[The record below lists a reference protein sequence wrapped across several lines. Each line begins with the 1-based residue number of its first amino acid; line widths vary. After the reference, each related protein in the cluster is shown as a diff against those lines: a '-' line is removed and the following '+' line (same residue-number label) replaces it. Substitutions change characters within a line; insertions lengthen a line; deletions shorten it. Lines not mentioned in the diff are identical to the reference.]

1 LRVLDL
7 FSGIGGFSLGLE
19 SVGMNTVAFCEMD
32 KFCQKVLK
40 KHWPNVPIHS
50 DIKEL
55 DGYEYRGAVELICG
69 GFPCQPFSVAGER
82 RGSLDDRHLW
92 PEMYRVIQE
101 VQPTW
106 ILAENVSGL
115 LNLELKNV
123 LSDLETQSYA
133 AQTFVLPA
141 CSVDAKHRRDR
152 VWIIAYADR
161 QGEPDEST
169 RTQERERFL
178 ADSGCQPKRASCNR
192 SGGES
197 INGDQEGQRSEKRNG
212 STNSSQ
218 IMANPDSEPIRGGRF
233 HGESCNER
241 RETSAAGRESLQ
253 PKIGEAHFRKS
264 ESGGQDVADSDC
276 NRTQGGKKERG
287 HGENRTQPTDQQSQ
301 GFGGGSVRV
310 SKSRG
315 ETSGEFVSRLG
326 GVVDG
331 VSYWMDEPIGINRTA
346 HGVPNRTN
354 RLKGL
359 GNAVVPQIVA
369 QLGRVIMHHHEN
381 DIDPRG

>member
-1 LRVLDL
+1 MRVLDL

-19 SVGMNTVAFCEMD
+19 SVGMETVAFCEMD

-40 KHWPNVPIHS
+40 KHWPDVPIHS

-55 DGYEYRGAVELICG
+55 DGHEYRRTVELVCG
-69 GFPCQPFSVAGER
+69 GFPCQPYSVAGEQ
-82 RGSLDDRHLW
+82 RGSLDDRALW
-92 PEMYRVIQE
+92 PEMYRIIQE

-115 LNLELKNV
+115 LNMELKNV
-123 LSDLETQSYA
+123 LSDLEGESYA

-152 VWIIAYADR
+152 VWIIAYANR

-169 RTQERERFL
+169 RTEERERFL
-178 ADSGCQPKRASCNR
+178 ANSGCESTRIQSNR
-192 SGGES
+192 SGSERVYS
-197 INGDQEGQRSEKRNG
+197 SKKEQRSEKG
-212 STNSSQ
+212 DGFTNSSQ
-218 IMANPDSEPIRGGRF
+218 IMANPNSKPIRRGRVY
-233 HGESCNER
+233 GESCDER
-241 RETSAAGRESLQ
+241 RKTSATGRESLQ
-253 PKIGEAHFRKS
+253 PEVGQAHLRKS

-287 HGENRTQPTDQQSQ
+287 HGENRTQPINQQSQ

-331 VSYWMDEPIGINRTA
+331 VSYWMDEPIGLNRTA

-359 GNAVVPQIVA
+359 GNAVVPQLVA